1 MNEEMLHAYVDG
13 ELAPSEAAQVERAVA
28 ADPAAAARLR
38 ALVALDDALGLLP
51 GVSDVPPGF
60 TDAVVRRARASR
72 RGRLVRWLAPVGIA
86 AAVLA
91 AALASLRSEPATP
104 AEVFDEA
111 DYVDYRWEVDTD
123 TFGSLAVSDLES
135 EILKELRPS

>member
-13 ELAPSEAAQVERAVA
+13 ELSPPDAARVKEAAAENPAVA
-28 ADPAAAARLR
+28 ERLR

-51 GVSDVPPGF
+51 GVAEVSPGF
-60 TDAVVRRARASR
+60 TDNVVRRAGASR
-72 RGRLVRWLAPVGIA
+72 RGRMLRWLAPMGIA
-86 AAVLA
+86 AAIFAAVLST
-91 AALASLRSEPATP
+91 LHSEPPAP

-135 EILKELRPS
+135 EILKELRSS